1 MSQANVQ
8 AVLNWSRFF
17 GERDDE
23 ALFAMYTPDIEWDL
37 TGYSPWIEQRTF
49 IGLDGVRQ
57 FFRLWLEAFVN
68 YEMEV
73 RDPVAVAGERVV
85 ATITDRAV
93 GRRSRVPTQ
102 RTFAGVL
109 TLRDGKIVRIQLLDT
124 RAAALEA
131 VGRAE

>member
-1 MSQANVQ
+1 MSQENVQ

-17 GERDDE
+17 RERDDE
-23 ALFAMYTPDIEWDL
+23 ALFAMYATDIELDANF
-37 TGYSPWIEQRTF
+37 SMWIEQRTYTGHNG
-49 IGLDGVRQ
+49 IRR
-57 FFRLWLEAFVN
+57 FFRVWLEDLGN

-73 RDPVAVAGERVV
+73 RDPVAVPGERVV

-93 GRRSRVPTQ
+93 GRRSGVPIQ

-109 TLRDGKIVRIQLLDT
+109 TFRDGKIVRIQLADT

-131 VGRAE
+131 VGLEE

>member
-8 AVLNWSRFF
+8 AALNWSRFF
-17 GERDDE
+17 RERDDE
-23 ALFAMYTPDIEWDL
+23 ALFAMYATDIELDL
-37 TGYSPWIEQRTF
+37 TVPLWMEGETF
-49 IGLDGVRQ
+49 IGHDGIRQ
-57 FFRLWLEAFVN
+57 FFRIWLEDLGN

-93 GRRSRVPTQ
+93 GRRSRVPIQ

-109 TLRDGKIVRIQLLDT
+109 TFRDGKIARIQLLDT

-131 VGRAE
+131 LGREE